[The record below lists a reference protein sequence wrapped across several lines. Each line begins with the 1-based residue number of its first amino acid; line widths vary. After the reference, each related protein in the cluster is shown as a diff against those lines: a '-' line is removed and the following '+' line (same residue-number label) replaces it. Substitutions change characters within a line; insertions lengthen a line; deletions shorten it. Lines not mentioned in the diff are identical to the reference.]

1 MAKLDGQPGPE
12 PSPPA
17 HPVDV
22 IRDYLQV
29 HLADRVTLAEL
40 ARATGLTDYAVLRG
54 FRRATGIP
62 PHRYLT
68 QLRVRRAGELLRA
81 GHSPVMVARAV
92 GFADQSHLNRHF
104 RRLVGV
110 TPGTFTR
117 RQERPEFTG
126 QALRHKDA
134 GQQDDRGDSLVPT
147 HAPRQV
153 R

>member
-1 MAKLDGQPGPE
+1 MTTLDVQPRPE
-12 PSPPA
+12 PSLPA

-22 IRDYLQV
+22 IRAYLEA

-40 ARATGLTDYAVLRG
+40 ARETGLTDYAVLRG

-81 GHSPVMVARAV
+81 GQSPVMVARAV

-110 TPGTFTR
+110 TPGAYTR
-117 RQERPEFTG
+117 RW
-126 QALRHKDA
+126 
-134 GQQDDRGDSLVPT
+134 
-147 HAPRQV
+147 
-153 R
+153 

>member
-1 MAKLDGQPGPE
+1 MAKLDVYPGPE

-17 HPVDV
+17 RSVDV
-22 IRDYLQV
+22 IRDYLEA
-29 HLADRVTLAEL
+29 HLADRVTLADL

-68 QLRVRRAGELLRA
+68 QLRVRRAGELLSA

-92 GFADQSHLNRHF
+92 GFADQSHLTRHF

-110 TPGTFTR
+110 TPGTYTR
-117 RQERPEFTG
+117 
-126 QALRHKDA
+126 
-134 GQQDDRGDSLVPT
+134 QQ
-147 HAPRQV
+147 
-153 R
+153 

>member
-1 MAKLDGQPGPE
+1 MTKLELQSDRGH
-12 PSPPA
+12 SPPA

-22 IRDYLQV
+22 ICDYFQA
-29 HLADRVTLAEL
+29 HLADRVTLIEL
-40 ARATGLTDYAVLRG
+40 ARATGLTHYAVLRV

-81 GHSPVMVARAV
+81 GHPPAMVARAV
-92 GFADQSHLNRHF
+92 GFADQSHMNRHF

-117 RQERPEFTG
+117 R
-126 QALRHKDA
+126 
-134 GQQDDRGDSLVPT
+134 
-147 HAPRQV
+147 
-153 R
+153 